1 MVRAEAADSM
11 RSKASKSN
19 SSSSASPSSTST
31 TSMIWEEAEVMEVD
45 LEVLV
50 VEEEPNEVAGLFPL
64 VFVVV
69 VEMEEVEV

>member
-1 MVRAEAADSM
+1 
-11 RSKASKSN
+11 
-19 SSSSASPSSTST
+19 
-31 TSMIWEEAEVMEVD
+31 MEVD